1 MRELGRKGVWPGSAG
16 AFNLLCSITHSHSH
30 SLNLLPNITAET
42 ASSAAAAA
50 FKEPVP
56 SQSFWLM
63 VMLFLVFLVFV
74 VKVDTIIYFSLKFR
88 RHDKKNY
95 IYFLIILTNL
105 FTTAIFIAI
114 NSYFLHVSN
123 RTYPSITQNIF

>member
-1 MRELGRKGVWPGSAG
+1 MAG
-16 AFNLLCSITHSHSH
+16 QRRRLQLVVFHH
-30 SLNLLPNITAET
+30 SLTRTLTELLPNITAET
-42 ASSAAAAA
+42 ASSATACGRIQG
-50 FKEPVP
+50 PVQ
-56 SQSFWLM
+56 SQSFWLI

-74 VKVDTIIYFSLKFR
+74 VKVDTIIYFPLKFR

-123 RTYPSITQNIF
+123 RTYPSITQNIS